1 MSGMKQGA
9 TIMLVD
15 DDHDF
20 LAMNRSILEARGYRV
35 LSVSSPREALEAVR
49 QARPDLV
56 VTDLMMADLDA
67 GFSLS
72 RAIKEDPAT
81 ASTPVVI
88 VTAASSQ
95 RGFDLR
101 PRSPAELEAMRADAF
116 LDKPVAPAAL
126 LATIEGLL
134 R

>member
-1 MSGMKQGA
+1 MKHGA

-20 LAMNRSILEARGYRV
+20 LVMNRSILEARGYRV
-35 LSVSSPREALEAVR
+35 LTASSSREALETAKRVH
-49 QARPDLV
+49 PDLV

-81 ASTPVVI
+81 SATPILI

-101 PRSPAELEAMRADAF
+101 PRGPGELAAMRADAF
-116 LDKPVAPAAL
+116 LDKPVSPSAL
-126 LATIEGLL
+126 LAKVEELL